1 MQLSELLI
9 HRLFRTVALYLSL
22 LFVSSASAEFAIDQ
36 VELRAQLSPIRFTTL
51 AAEFGA
57 QIRQLELSEGERI
70 AQGQKL
76 VEFDCSLQQAQ
87 LSKARAELAG
97 AQNLYSGN
105 QKLAKLGAIG
115 QLELKSAEV
124 EVQKARADINY
135 LRTLLSKCEIAS
147 PFNGRVGS
155 VSAQSGQFVQP
166 GQPLIEIFDDSS
178 LELAFI
184 VPSRWMNWFKV
195 GTVFEVAIE
204 DTGRAYPAKLVRT
217 SGRAD
222 PVSQSVR
229 AFAQIEGDYSELIAG
244 MSGRLIIQPPE

>member
-1 MQLSELLI
+1 
-9 HRLFRTVALYLSL
+9 VSL
-22 LFVSSASAEFAIDQ
+22 LFFNSSWAEFAVDK

-57 QIRQLELSEGERI
+57 QIRELNLSEGQRV
-70 AQGQKL
+70 AKGQKL
-76 VEFDCSLQQAQ
+76 VIFDCMLQRAQ

-97 AQNLYSGN
+97 AENLYAGN

-115 QLELKSAEV
+115 QLELKTAEV

-135 LRTLLSKCEIAS
+135 LRTLLSKCEIPS
-147 PFNGRVGS
+147 PFSGRIGS
-155 VSAQSGQFVQP
+155 VSAQPGQFVQP
-166 GQPLIEIFDDSS
+166 GQPLIEIFDDTS

-184 VPSRWMNWFKV
+184 VPSRWLSWFKV
-195 GTVFEVAIE
+195 GTEFEVAIE
-204 DTGRAYPAKLVRT
+204 DTGISYPAKLVRT

-229 AFAQIEGDYSELIAG
+229 AFAQIDGQYEELIAG
-244 MSGRLIIQPPE
+244 MSGRLIIKPPE